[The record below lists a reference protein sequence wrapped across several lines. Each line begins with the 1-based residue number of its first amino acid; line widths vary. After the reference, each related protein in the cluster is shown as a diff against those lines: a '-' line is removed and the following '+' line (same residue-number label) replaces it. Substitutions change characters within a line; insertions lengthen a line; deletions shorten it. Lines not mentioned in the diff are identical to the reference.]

1 LDWLFIHSYFLNY
14 WVRPAA
20 PMRPDISN
28 HRVGGSGMGGMG
40 GMGGM

>member
-1 LDWLFIHSYFLNY
+1 
-14 WVRPAA
+14 
-20 PMRPDISN
+20 MRPDISN